1 MGSRRAQP
9 LGAKR
14 SAVCLLVAVLVT
26 TTAGSAQEA
35 EPDTVPVEPAI
46 RVGHG
51 DKGFEFETRDGRF
64 LLQLQARLQFR
75 IYYPFDSDPVTFQE
89 FTGND
94 DLSFSVRR
102 ARLKVGGH
110 AFEPWLEYYFEY
122 ELASSALLNFEAKIE
137 RWKALS
143 LHVGQWKVEYNRER
157 MISSG
162 KQQTADRSILTYPF
176 TIDRQQG
183 VSLYGRLKGGGA
195 ADFSYW
201 AGVFSGN
208 GRGERGDD
216 EVPMWTGRLQWNAFG
231 RPVPFH
237 GSDVDRTADPALIVA
252 MAGATN
258 RSPYTRFSQ
267 SGGGQLPGFGEGVDG
282 QYRVSQA
289 VLETAFMWNGL
300 SWQQELHWKEIDD
313 RVSGGTT
320 ELLGNLVQLGYFFGE
335 LWSFVP
341 PPLELAARYAIYDPN
356 RAADADNQQEFT
368 LAANWFFKGHLNK
381 LTAEISY
388 LDYEL
393 DGVVRD
399 GTRFRLQWDV
409 SF

>member
-1 MGSRRAQP
+1 
-9 LGAKR
+9 
-14 SAVCLLVAVLVT
+14 LLLAVLLGPAV
-26 TTAGSAQEA
+26 GLAQEA
-35 EPDTVPVEPAI
+35 EPDTVPDAPAI
-46 RVGHG
+46 RIGHG
-51 DKGFEFETRDGRF
+51 DKGFEFETGDGRF

-75 IYYPFDSDPVTFQE
+75 ISYPFDTDPVTFQE
-89 FTGND
+89 FTDND
-94 DLSFSVRR
+94 DLSFAVRR

-110 AFEPWLEYYFEY
+110 AFEPWLKYYFEY
-122 ELASSALLNFEAKIE
+122 ELANTALLNFEAKVE
-137 RWKALS
+137 KLKALS

-157 MISSG
+157 LISSG
-162 KQQTADRSILTYPF
+162 RQQTADRSILTYPF

-183 VSLYGRLKGGGA
+183 VSLYGRLRGGGA

-237 GSDVDRTADPALIVA
+237 GSDLERTEDPALIVA
-252 MAGATN
+252 LAGATN

-267 SGGGQLPGFGEGVDG
+267 AGGGQLPDFDDGTEG
-282 QYRVSQA
+282 QYRVNQA
-289 VLETAFMWNGL
+289 VLETALMWKGI

-313 RVSGGTT
+313 RVNGGTT

-335 LWSFVP
+335 ILSFVP
-341 PPLELAARYAIYDPN
+341 PQLELAGRYALYDPD
-356 RAADADNQQEFT
+356 RDAEKDNQQELTF
-368 LAANWFFKGHLNK
+368 AANWFFHGHLNK

-393 DGVVRD
+393 GDVVRD

>member
-1 MGSRRAQP
+1 VLVFIATAGLTACLLGTVRRAAAQEA
-9 LGAKR
+9 GAD
-14 SAVCLLVAVLVT
+14 S
-26 TTAGSAQEA
+26 TAGSG
-35 EPDTVPVEPAI
+35 VRI
-46 RVGHG
+46 GHG
-51 DKGFEFETRDGRF
+51 DKGFELETADGRF

-75 IYYPFDSDPVTFQE
+75 VSYPFDSDPVTFE
-89 FTGND
+89 AFTGQD
-94 DLSFSVRR
+94 DLSFAVRR

-122 ELASSALLNFEAKIE
+122 ELASAALLNFEAKVE
-137 RWKALS
+137 KLKALS

-183 VSLYGRLKGGGA
+183 VSLYGRLQAGGA

-201 AGVFSGN
+201 AGVFSGD
-208 GRGERGDD
+208 GRGEKADD
-216 EVPMWTGRLQWNAFG
+216 GVPMWTGRLQWNAFG
-231 RPVPFH
+231 RPVPFQ
-237 GSDVDRTADPALIVA
+237 GSDLDRSTAPALIVA
-252 MAGATN
+252 VAGATN

-267 SGGGQLPGFGEGVDG
+267 SGGGELPGFEEGVAG
-282 QYRVSQA
+282 QYRVNQA
-289 VLETAFMWNGL
+289 VLETAFMWRGL

-313 RVSGGTT
+313 TVNGGTT
-320 ELLGNLVQLGYFFGE
+320 TLTGNLVQLGYFFGE
-335 LWSFVP
+335 ILPFVP
-341 PPLELAARYAIYDPN
+341 SPLELAGRYAVYDPD
-356 RAADADNQQEFT
+356 RDLADDDRREFT
-368 LAANWFFKGHLNK
+368 VAANWFFHDHLNK

-393 DGVVRD
+393 GAAERD

-409 SF
+409 SL

>member
-1 MGSRRAQP
+1 MRAS
-9 LGAKR
+9 R
-14 SAVCLLVAVLVT
+14 SAISLLLALLMGP
-26 TTAGSAQEA
+26 ASGYAQEA
-35 EPDTVPVEPAI
+35 EPDSLPDDPPI

-51 DKGFEFETRDGRF
+51 DKGFEFETADGRF

-75 IYYPFDSDPVTFQE
+75 ISHPFDSDPVTFQE

-94 DLSFSVRR
+94 DLSLDVRR

-110 AFEPWLEYYFEY
+110 AFEPWLKYYFEY
-122 ELASSALLNFEAKIE
+122 ELANSALLNFEAKLE
-137 RWKALS
+137 KWKALS
-143 LHVGQWKVEYNRER
+143 LHVGQWKIEYNRER

-183 VSLYGRLKGGGA
+183 VSLYGRLQGGGA

-208 GRGERGDD
+208 GRGETGDD
-216 EVPMWTGRLQWNAFG
+216 EVPMWTGRLQWNPFG
-231 RPVPFH
+231 EPVPMS
-237 GSDVDRTADPALIVA
+237 GSDLQRHEDPVAIVA
-252 MAGATN
+252 LAGATN

-267 SGGGQLPGFGEGVDG
+267 SGGGQLPGFDEGIEG
-282 QYRVSQA
+282 QYRVNQA
-289 VLETAFMWNGL
+289 VLETAFMFNGL

-313 RVSGGTT
+313 RVNGGTT
-320 ELLGNLVQLGYFFGE
+320 ELLGNLLQLGYFFGE
-335 LWSFVP
+335 IWSFVP
-341 PPLELAARYAIYDPN
+341 PPLELAARYALYDPD
-356 RAADADNQQEFT
+356 RDADEDNRQEFT
-368 LAANWFFKGHLNK
+368 FAANWFFKGHLNK
-381 LTAEISY
+381 LTAELSY

-399 GTRFRLQWDV
+399 GSRFRLQWDV

>member
-1 MGSRRAQP
+1 LLAIRATS
-9 LGAKR
+9 G
-14 SAVCLLVAVLVT
+14 LLLAVLLGPAV
-26 TTAGSAQEA
+26 GLAQEA
-35 EPDTVPVEPAI
+35 ERDTVPDAPAI
-46 RVGHG
+46 RIGHG
-51 DKGFEFETRDGRF
+51 DKGFELETGDGRF

-75 IYYPFDSDPVTFQE
+75 ISYPFDSDPVSFE
-89 FTGND
+89 AFAGND
-94 DLSFSVRR
+94 DLSLAVRR

-110 AFEPWLEYYFEY
+110 AFEPWLKYYFEY
-122 ELASSALLNFEAKIE
+122 ELASSALLNFEAKVE
-137 RWKALS
+137 KLKALS

-162 KQQTADRSILTYPF
+162 RQQTADRSILTYPF

-183 VSLYGRLKGGGA
+183 VSLYGRLQGGGA

-208 GRGERGDD
+208 GRGESGDD
-216 EVPMWTGRLQWNAFG
+216 EVPMWTGRLQWNVFG
-231 RPVPFH
+231 RPVPFQ
-237 GSDVDRTADPALIVA
+237 GSDLDRSPDPALIIA
-252 MAGATN
+252 LAGATN
-258 RSPYTRFSQ
+258 RSPYTRFSAA
-267 SGGGQLPGFGEGVDG
+267 GGGQLPGFDEGVEG
-282 QYRVSQA
+282 QYRMNQA
-289 VLETAFMWNGL
+289 VLETALMWKGI

-313 RVSGGTT
+313 RVNGGTT

-341 PPLELAARYAIYDPN
+341 PPLELAGRYAFYDPD
-356 RAADADNQQEFT
+356 RDVDEDDRHEFT

-393 DGVVRD
+393 GAAERD